1 MRIAMISYHTCPLA
15 AQEGKE
21 TGGMNVYVL
30 ELSKALIK
38 KGYIV
43 DVYTRIQDIIGPEIV
58 ELMQNFRIIHIPAG
72 PKKFVTKKQLLKYID
87 IFSRNLYS
95 FIYRNHI
102 PYDVIHAHY
111 YMSGLTAEYL
121 KEKGVS
127 KQIVMTFHTLALM
140 KNLVARSSSERESN
154 RRITIEKKLIKNASI
169 ITASSEADKEYLTH
183 LYSCPEK
190 KIGIVNPGIDPR
202 IFHPIPKLEAREYI
216 QSVTKDKLL
225 LYVGR
230 LEPLKGID
238 VLIHALKILS
248 NKSPS
253 LKLRLLIVGGNK
265 SSINRELM
273 RLKKIEKNL
282 QIKPIVGYISQRN
295 QRELSYYYNAAELVV
310 MPSYYESFGMTA
322 LESMACGTP
331 VIITDTSGISKL
343 FDKELSSLIVSTN
356 NPLQLANQIE
366 KAVSD
371 IRFINRY
378 KEKVQLLLQHMTW
391 NDVASHISA
400 IYKNILVQ
408 NK

>member
-1 MRIAMISYHTCPLA
+1 
-15 AQEGKE
+15 
-21 TGGMNVYVL
+21 
-30 ELSKALIK
+30 
-38 KGYIV
+38 
-43 DVYTRIQDIIGPEIV
+43 
-58 ELMQNFRIIHIPAG
+58 
-72 PKKFVTKKQLLKYID
+72 
-87 IFSRNLYS
+87 
-95 FIYRNHI
+95 
-102 PYDVIHAHY
+102 
-111 YMSGLTAEYL
+111 
-121 KEKGVS
+121 
-127 KQIVMTFHTLALM
+127 
-140 KNLVARSSSERESN
+140 
-154 RRITIEKKLIKNASI
+154 
-169 ITASSEADKEYLTH
+169 
-183 LYSCPEK
+183 
-190 KIGIVNPGIDPR
+190 VNPGIDPR